1 LIDIKTSPCYAVG
14 MRTTLTLD
22 ADVAALLRKA
32 LATGDQTFKDVV
44 NDALRKGLEANSPAG
59 KPKRRFVQ
67 RVWPNGGGV
76 VPSPAEVK
84 RILLEE
90 DMERF
95 LRDSDRR

>member
-1 LIDIKTSPCYAVG
+1 

-22 ADVAALLRKA
+22 PDVAALLKKA
-32 LATGDQTFKDVV
+32 LAKGDQSFKDVV
-44 NDALRKGLEANSPAG
+44 NTALRKGLESAETAA

-84 RILLEE
+84 RILLEQ
-90 DMERF
+90 DVERF
-95 LRDSDRR
+95 LRDSGRR